1 MGSALPLV
9 GTRVERGGQLF
20 VIGHFS
26 LCALQCA
33 LITSLRELMAA
44 PEEGLSYFN
53 LPLGHGGIDVAQR
66 KEASYHLA
74 G

>member
-1 MGSALPLV
+1 M
-9 GTRVERGGQLF
+9 
-20 VIGHFS
+20 IGRFS
-26 LCALQCA
+26 ICVLQCA
-33 LITSLRELMAA
+33 LITSLRELRAA

-66 KEASYHLA
+66 KEAPYHPA